1 LKRYLLILAV
11 IALLLQ
17 LCACVSYIESPTEPT
32 AMATQPIPE
41 TTQPPAIETDPP
53 VVETLPP
60 VVETVPPPQITYPIE
75 EKEPP
80 QIPLV
85 WSANCEYYMPLYAY
99 PDEGEIRAWIERGD
113 EIELLDWSGTY
124 AYVSYYGMRGYVMSC
139 DIIPKEAA
147 WVEDCLETVSVT
159 AVYSYDQMLQDMEAL
174 ARKYRGDVTLDII
187 GYSESGLKIPVMQ
200 LGDINATRHVL
211 LQGAM
216 HAREHMTAWLLM
228 AMADCWL
235 EQGLF
240 SQEKVCF
247 HIIPMTNPD
256 GVQISQSGTLN
267 ALQLDIYQ
275 RDRDYGYTYWG
286 EEYYAAEWKANG
298 LGVDIN
304 RSFPSGWEETP
315 MRPYPSSERY
325 GGEAPF
331 EAAEAI
337 ALRDYTLLYPFDIT
351 ISYHSSG
358 CIIYYDFGTQKWVN
372 SASKELGL
380 AANEITGYYLA
391 GSGGVG
397 GAGYKDWAIDEM
409 QIPSL
414 TIEIGCYDSPLA
426 ENEIYSTFARNLYIL
441 PMLMDRLT

>member
-1 LKRYLLILAV
+1 MLY
-11 IALLLQ
+11 
-17 LCACVSYIESPTEPT
+17 LCACASYMEAETEPHEL
-32 AMATQPIPE
+32 ATQPVPATTMPRATE
-41 TTQPPAIETDPP
+41 TVPPVFETEPPAIETLPSVIETAPP
-53 VVETLPP
+53 VQV
-60 VVETVPPPQITYPIE
+60 TYPVE

-80 QIPLV
+80 QIPQV
-85 WSANCEYYMPLYAY
+85 WTANCEYYMPLYAY
-99 PDEGEIRAWIERGD
+99 PDEGEVRAWIERGD
-113 EIELLDWSGTY
+113 EMQLLDWSGTF
-124 AYVSYYGMRGYVMSC
+124 AHVSYYGMWGYVMSC
-139 DIIPKEAA
+139 DIIPQNSA
-147 WVEDCLETVSVT
+147 WVQDCLNTVSVT
-159 AVYSYDQMLQDMEAL
+159 ATYTYDQMLADMEAL
-174 ARKYRGDVTLDII
+174 AHEYRHVVTLDMI
-187 GYSESGLKIPVMQ
+187 GYSELGLKIPVMQ
-200 LGDINATRHVL
+200 LGDINAPRHVL

-216 HAREHMTAWLLM
+216 HGREHMTAWLLM

-240 SQEKVCF
+240 SQDKVCF

-267 ALQLDIYQ
+267 ALQMDIYQ
-275 RDRDYGYTYWG
+275 RDLDYGYAYWS
-286 EEYYAAEWKANG
+286 EAYHAEQWKANG

-325 GGEAPF
+325 GGETPF

-337 ALRDYTLLYPFDIT
+337 ALRDYTYLYPFDVT

-358 CIIYYDFGTQKWVN
+358 CVIYYDFGAQKWAN
-372 SASKELGL
+372 SASKEFGL

-397 GAGYKDWAIDEM
+397 GAGYKDWAIDVM

-426 ENEIYSTFARNLYIL
+426 ENELYSTFARNLYIL
-441 PMLMDRLT
+441 PMLMERLT